1 MQEMSVSLSVGSN
14 DFPMTP
20 PEPAATE
27 LTTAARRL
35 VQWRIWFSEHFRI
48 TELQVTLVWAALIG
62 FLGAWSSILFKEAT
76 EMVHHLM
83 TGREGSY
90 AESFLHLAWWQ
101 RILVPAT
108 GGLLAGATLYFGSRF
123 KTKESSTDYME
134 AVVVGNG
141 KLSVQVS
148 LVKSLSALFSG
159 ASGASIGREGPLV
172 QLSSLVASVAGR
184 FMKFP
189 LARRRQIVACGAAA
203 GIASAYHA
211 PISGA
216 FFVAEIVLGSLAME
230 SFGPLVVSSVIAT
243 LATRAYHGSEALYA
257 APVFSLRDTREFI
270 PYVLLGVVCGLLAP
284 LFLRFLRDSE
294 AVFSK
299 LKLPLYFRL
308 ALGGVIVGSL
318 AIYRPEVTGNG
329 SSLVFGILNHPGT
342 WQALAIVL
350 GCKLLAT
357 GATFGSGAVGGVFTP
372 TLFTGAAVGYL
383 FGQACGALLP
393 GWNMQPGAFGL
404 VGMGA
409 FLAATT
415 GAPVMAII
423 MLFELTLNYQI
434 LMPIMLAGV
443 ISYYVCRSLTSRSLY
458 GDALKRK
465 GQVAVTEYLAKLK
478 VGDLMGKGNEPINA
492 HASFGEVVRS
502 FLHGRREFLNVVENE
517 RFVGTISLHD
527 IKPYLDQPDLESLLI
542 AKDVMRDDPCFLV
555 FGQTMSEALHV
566 FGRAESECLPVLDR
580 DKHFLG
586 SVTKTDLL
594 LFLGGISKHPES

>member
-1 MQEMSVSLSVGSN
+1 
-14 DFPMTP
+14 MTP
-20 PEPAATE
+20 PDPVTPE
-27 LTTAARRL
+27 LSPNARRL
-35 VQWRIWFSEHFRI
+35 VRARIWLAEHFRFS
-48 TELQVTLVWAALIG
+48 ELQSTLLWAALIG
-62 FLGAWSSILFKEAT
+62 FLGAWSSILFKHAT
-76 EMVHHLM
+76 EFVHAML
-83 TGREGSY
+83 TGHGGGY
-90 AESFLHLAWWQ
+90 VESFSHLAWWQ
-101 RILVPAT
+101 RLLVPTA
-108 GGLLAGATLYFGSRF
+108 GGLLAGLTLYSGSRL

-134 AVVVGNG
+134 AVVVGSGN
-141 KLSVQVS
+141 LSVQVS

-184 FMKFP
+184 WMKFP

-211 PISGA
+211 PVSGA

-243 LATRAYHGSEALYA
+243 LTTRSYQGSEALYA
-257 APVFSLRDTREFI
+257 APVFTLHDTREFI
-270 PYVLLGVVCGLLAP
+270 PYVLLGIGCGVITP
-284 LFLRFLRDSE
+284 LFLKFLRDSE
-294 AVFSK
+294 AWFSA

-308 ALGGVIVGSL
+308 ALGGAIVGAL

-329 SSLVFGILNHPGT
+329 SSLVFDILNHPGT
-342 WQALAIVL
+342 WQALLVVL
-350 GCKLLAT
+350 VCKLAAT

-383 FGQACGALLP
+383 FGEACRALLP
-393 GWNMQPGAFGL
+393 GWDLEPGAFGL

-409 FLAATT
+409 FLAAAT

-443 ISYYVCRSLTSRSLY
+443 ISYYVCRSITPHSLY

-478 VGDLMGKGNEPINA
+478 VGDLMSQSQEPIA
-492 HASFGEVVRS
+492 AEASFGEVVRN
-502 FLHGRREFLNVVENE
+502 FLQSRREFLNVVESG

-542 AKDVMRDDPCFLV
+542 AKDVMQDNTCALSFH
-555 FGQTMSEALHV
+555 QTMSEALHV
-566 FGRAESECLPVLDR
+566 FGRAESECLPVLDKDSR
-580 DKHFLG
+580 YLG

-594 LFLGGISKHPES
+594 LFLAGTSKHAEN